1 MRDMNK
7 YKFIL
12 KLLTV
17 LILADCAIA
26 VAQENIS
33 SDEIVKSLR
42 PKSRTRGLVPSQMS
56 PDDASFLENM
66 KHKTRGLTVEE
77 KTQISSII
85 EKEGLA
91 SIDLEVNFSLD
102 SAKLD
107 TGSVDT
113 LQRLGEALKNPDL
126 AKASFLIAGH
136 TDARGT
142 SEHNLALS
150 DLRARAVKEFLV
162 SRLQISPE
170 RLLAV
175 GYGRDQLKNNDDPLA
190 AENRRVKI
198 TNLGVSSQN

>member
-1 MRDMNK
+1 MRPTNK
-7 YKFIL
+7 NKIIF
-12 KLLTV
+12 KLIVAFL
-17 LILADCAIA
+17 LIDCGIA
-26 VAQENIS
+26 VAQQNIS
-33 SDEIVKSLR
+33 SDDIVKSLR
-42 PKSRTRGLVPSQMS
+42 PKSRTRGLVPAQMS
-56 PDDASFLENM
+56 PDDAAFLENM

-77 KTQISSII
+77 KSQISTIV

-91 SIDLEVNFSLD
+91 SIDLEINFSLD

-107 TGSVDT
+107 PSSIDT

-126 AKASFLIAGH
+126 EKASFLVAGH

-142 SEHNLALS
+142 TDHNQALS
-150 DLRARAVKEFLV
+150 DLRAKAVKEFLV
-162 SRLQISPE
+162 SKLQVSPD

-198 TNLGVSSQN
+198 TNLGTKEN

>member
-1 MRDMNK
+1 MRPMNK
-7 YKFIL
+7 HKIIL
-12 KLLTV
+12 KLIVAFL
-17 LILADCAIA
+17 LIDCGIA
-26 VAQENIS
+26 VAQQNIS
-33 SDEIVKSLR
+33 SEDIVKSLR
-42 PKSRTRGLVPSQMS
+42 PKSRTRSLVPAQMS
-56 PDDASFLENM
+56 PDDAAFLETM

-77 KTQISSII
+77 KSQISTII

-91 SIDLEVNFSLD
+91 SIDLEINFSLD

-107 TGSVDT
+107 PGSIDT

-126 AKASFLIAGH
+126 EKTSFLVAGH

-142 SEHNLALS
+142 TDHNQALS
-150 DLRARAVKEFLV
+150 DLRAKAVKEFLV
-162 SRLQISPE
+162 SKLQVSPD

-198 TNLGVSSQN
+198 TNLGIKEN

>member
-1 MRDMNK
+1 MNK
-7 YKFIL
+7 HKIIL
-12 KLLTV
+12 KLIVAFL
-17 LILADCAIA
+17 LIDCGIA
-26 VAQENIS
+26 VAQQNIS
-33 SDEIVKSLR
+33 SEDIVKSLR
-42 PKSRTRGLVPSQMS
+42 PKSRTRSLVPAQMS
-56 PDDASFLENM
+56 PDDAAFLETM

-77 KTQISSII
+77 KSQISTII

-91 SIDLEVNFSLD
+91 SIDLEINFSLD

-107 TGSVDT
+107 PGSIDT

-126 AKASFLIAGH
+126 EKTSFLVAGH

-142 SEHNLALS
+142 TDHNQALS
-150 DLRARAVKEFLV
+150 DLRAKAVKEFLV
-162 SRLQISPE
+162 SKLQVSPD

-198 TNLGVSSQN
+198 TNLGIKEN